1 MSFTVKS
8 DLVQGLQALG
18 AKSEK
23 IENLAVGKA
32 VELVA
37 EELEE
42 KTPKSKNSHEHA
54 KNNVVYTQP
63 KNGESSVG
71 YDKKVAWRMH
81 FLEFGTI
88 NQVPK
93 AIVQRTMREME
104 EAVIDLMAE
113 VIREEL
119 GFS

>member
-8 DLVQGLQALG
+8 DLAQGLQALG
-18 AKSEK
+18 AKREK

-42 KTPKSKNSHEHA
+42 RTPKSKNSHEHA
-54 KNNVVYTQP
+54 QNNVVYTQP

-71 YDKKVAWRMH
+71 YDKKVAWRMR

-88 NQVPK
+88 KQAPK

-119 GFS
+119 GLS

>member
-8 DLVQGLQALG
+8 DLAESLQMLG
-18 AKSEK
+18 VRREK

-32 VELVA
+32 VELVV

-42 KTPKSKNSHEHA
+42 RTPKSKSSHEHA

-63 KNGESSVG
+63 KNGESFVG
-71 YDKKVAWRMH
+71 YNKEVAWRMH

-88 NQVPK
+88 KQTPK

-113 VIREEL
+113 VIRKEL
-119 GFS
+119 GLS

>member
-8 DLVQGLQALG
+8 DLSESLQILG
-18 AKSEK
+18 IKREK

-32 VELVA
+32 AELIADELA
-37 EELEE
+37 ER
-42 KTPKSKNSHEHA
+42 TPKSKNGHQHA
-54 KNNVVYTQP
+54 RNNVVYSQP
-63 KNGESSVG
+63 KNGESFIG
-71 YDKKVAWRMH
+71 YDKEVAWRMH

-88 NQVPK
+88 KQVPK

-104 EAVIDLMAE
+104 ETVMELMAE